1 MRYIIMYSGLVDR
14 RDLEHLKD
22 RPAVEVYR
30 LHPGLDQEDQVEMAL
45 LNDLVTPLKLA
56 FVGGDDAKQLDGQY
70 GGVWIA
76 DSPTVEQDLEGLW
89 GLPCG

>member
-1 MRYIIMYSGLVDR
+1 
-14 RDLEHLKD
+14 
-22 RPAVEVYR
+22 
-30 LHPGLDQEDQVEMAL
+30 MAL